1 MKIKNLTIAK
11 INEICRKHKCK
22 ECPLINHTWLCLGTK
37 NMTKKELETDIK
49 LKYDRKYVAI
59 IKYRWLVYNECAK
72 FCFDSFKSVDRYW
85 KKEQCFIDN
94 IIIKYRKSKR
104 IIYQGNDYGEY
115 LKIKGEKE
123 GEIH

>member
-1 MKIKNLTIAK
+1 
-11 INEICRKHKCK
+11 
-22 ECPLINHTWLCLGTK
+22 
-37 NMTKKELETDIK
+37 MTKKELETDIR
-49 LKYDRKYVAI
+49 LKYNRKYVAI

-94 IIIKYRKSKR
+94 VIIKYRKSKR
-104 IIYQGNDYGEY
+104 IIYQGNDYEEY

-123 GEIH
+123 LL